1 MDQWM
6 NRSMDGEVSIGIAV
20 HTQERPLHSTAD
32 SLFLG
37 PLPLTAWPRLL
48 LPVVSSSLQLQGAQ
62 ILIRHV
68 F

>member
-1 MDQWM
+1 MD
-6 NRSMDGEVSIGIAV
+6 ESINGWGSQHSDCSPHAG
-20 HTQERPLHSTAD
+20 TSRPLHSTAD

-37 PLPLTAWPRLL
+37 PLPLTTWPQLL

-62 ILIRHV
+62 MLIRHV